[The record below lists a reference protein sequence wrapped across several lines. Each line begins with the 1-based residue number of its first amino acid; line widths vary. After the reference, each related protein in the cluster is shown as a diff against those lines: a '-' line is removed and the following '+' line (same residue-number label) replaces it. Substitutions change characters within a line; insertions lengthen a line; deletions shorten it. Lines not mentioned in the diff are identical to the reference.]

1 MERLPTPVFLPG
13 EFHGL
18 YSPWGR
24 KESDTTEWL
33 THSLTHTLQGVP
45 SVSLFDMLLSVYHL
59 YGATKS
65 TISWCHQWTTKKLQV
80 KCTVWGKSF
89 EMRIPWMGLTAFS
102 SVVEFLLWY
111 WICSALYQRAQPSPT
126 DIEIR
131 LFHFMASFKLVL
143 FLWYFFYKLASTYK
157 TIKAWKEIIW
167 KEKKKST
174 FSVSFQWDQINKP
187 PEVKLARQWAYSQS
201 CVSSFPC
208 SNFSLKL
215 SESCVHPVIS
225 LRGWLNLEPN
235 CCPVC
240 VLCSLNRKKINQL
253 NGRKKVW

>member
-1 MERLPTPVFLPG
+1 
-13 EFHGL
+13 
-18 YSPWGR
+18 
-24 KESDTTEWL
+24 
-33 THSLTHTLQGVP
+33 
-45 SVSLFDMLLSVYHL
+45 MLLSVYHL

-131 LFHFMASFKLVL
+131 LFHSWHHLSLFFSSDTSFISLPPLTKPSKPGKKL
-143 FLWYFFYKLASTYK
+143 F
-157 TIKAWKEIIW
+157 E
-167 KEKKKST
+167 KKST

-187 PEVKLARQWAYSQS
+187 PEVKLSQQWAYSQS

-208 SNFSLKL
+208 PNFSLKL